1 MKPLKTKQLTDVL
14 IIGSGIAGLTA
25 ALKLADH
32 HQVIVLAKSN
42 LCDGSTQYA
51 QGGIAGVLAPFDS
64 IESHIQDTLIAG
76 AGLCDPKAVRLVAE
90 QAKPAIEELIQLG
103 VPFSRCEE
111 ERCEYPFHL
120 TKEGGH
126 SHRRII
132 HAADHTGRSISETLI
147 GAVKHH
153 PNIQIFEQHTTIDL
167 ILDKQQ
173 RCIGAYVLNNA
184 TRQIKTIGAA
194 HTILATGGASK
205 AYLYTSN
212 PDTSTGDGIAM
223 AWRAGCRVANMEF
236 NQFHPTCLYHP
247 KDRSFL
253 ISEAVRGEGG
263 ILKRPDGTP
272 FMHLYDDRKELAP
285 RDIVARAIDHHMKQN
300 GLDHVLLD
308 ISHKGADFIIEHFP
322 TIYQRCLKVG
332 IDITQQPIPVV
343 PAAHYTCGG
352 IITDYQARSDIPN
365 LYAIGETAYTG
376 LHGANRLA
384 SNSLV
389 EGLVFARIA
398 AADILKNSAKRP
410 AESSLPFW
418 DDAHVTQPHEKVTI
432 AHDWDEI
439 RRVMWD
445 YVGIVRRDNRLQRA
459 LKRIKLAKA
468 EIKEYYNQ
476 HTVEKDL
483 LELRNLVTVSEL
495 MVRSAIKRKES
506 RGLHYNLDHPTQ
518 YKKPKPTILTPTK
531 NNKNYT
537 MRA

>member
-1 MKPLKTKQLTDVL
+1 MMTPHKEKQSTDVL
-14 IIGSGIAGLTA
+14 IIGSGIAGLTT

-32 HQVIVLAKSN
+32 RQVIVLAKSE
-42 LCDGSTQYA
+42 LCEGSTQYA

-64 IESHIQDTLIAG
+64 IKSHIKDTLVAG
-76 AGLCDPKAVRLVAE
+76 AGLCDPEAVRLVAE

-103 VPFSRCEE
+103 VPFSRCHGEQ
-111 ERCEYPFHL
+111 CEYPFHL
-120 TKEGGH
+120 TQEGGH

-132 HAADHTGRSISETLI
+132 HAADHTGRSIIDTLTE
-147 GAVKHH
+147 AARQH
-153 PNIQIFEQHTTIDL
+153 PNIQILEQHTTIDL
-167 ILDKQQ
+167 ILDAQ
-173 RCIGAYVLNNA
+173 RNCIGAYVLDNA
-184 TRQIKTIGAA
+184 TKQVKTLGAA
-194 HTILATGGASK
+194 HTVLATGGASK

-223 AWRAGCRVANMEF
+223 AWRAGCRIANMEF

-263 ILKRPDGTP
+263 ILNRPDGTP

-285 RDIVARAIDHHMKQN
+285 RDIVARAIDHHMKQH

-308 ISHKGADFIIEHFP
+308 ITHKGADFVIKHFP

-352 IITDYQARSDIPN
+352 IVTDTRARTDIPK

-384 SNSLV
+384 SNSLA
-389 EGLVFARIA
+389 EGLVFGRIA
-398 AADILKNSAKRP
+398 AADILQTHPTPP
-410 AESSLPFW
+410 AESTLPLW
-418 DDAHVTQPHEKVTI
+418 DDSQVTQPYEKVTI

-445 YVGIVRRDNRLQRA
+445 YVGIVRRDKRLQRA
-459 LKRIKLAKA
+459 LQRIKLAKA
-468 EIKEYYNQ
+468 EIKEYYYQ

-518 YKKPKPTILTPTK
+518 YKKPKPTILTPK
-531 NNKNYT
+531 N
-537 MRA
+537 RE